1 GLYGTG
7 MNYEDQTATYV
18 LYQQGNLLSLGF
30 FRYNFS
36 GGAHGNYGLTPASY
50 DLRTGR
56 RLRYDD
62 IFRPTAAQQL
72 PTLLGQAVRPQ
83 LNLKPGESLDKELF
97 VNKMPVTHNMYL
109 TASGAVFV
117 YQPYEIA
124 SYAQGEIVVFV
135 PLASLR
141 PLLRDGLP
149 LPEATGL
156 APPPMLANP
165 THFAEAIRLFDAA
178 NSEDPNLETG
188 DDGQPIAKE
197 LLYAQRMTACL
208 ARVAPD
214 APEAVQLAARCQHI
228 RRWSIPRADFPMT
241 RPGYHQWRNTLKKYH
256 AELAGQL
263 MAQAGYRPEL
273 IERVQQLVQ
282 KLRLK
287 DDPEHPEEK
296 IIEIVQKTWPKMTE
310 RGHALAL
317 QLPFTPEALAL
328 VSKALHAS

>member
-1 GLYGTG
+1 
-7 MNYEDQTATYV
+7 
-18 LYQQGNLLSLGF
+18 
-30 FRYNFS
+30 
-36 GGAHGNYGLTPASY
+36 
-50 DLRTGR
+50 
-56 RLRYDD
+56 
-62 IFRPTAAQQL
+62 
-72 PTLLGQAVRPQ
+72 
-83 LNLKPGESLDKELF
+83 
-97 VNKMPVTHNMYL
+97 
-109 TASGAVFV
+109 
-117 YQPYEIA
+117 
-124 SYAQGEIVVFV
+124 
-135 PLASLR
+135 
-141 PLLRDGLP
+141 
-149 LPEATGL
+149 
-156 APPPMLANP
+156 MLANS

-197 LLYAQRMTACL
+197 LLYAHRMTACL

-263 MAQAGYRPEL
+263 MAQAGYGPEL

-287 DDPEHPEEK
+287 DDPEVQLLEDVICLVFLEFYFLPFAAQHPEEK

-310 RGHALAL
+310 RGHALTL

-328 VSKALHAS
+328 VSKALSAG